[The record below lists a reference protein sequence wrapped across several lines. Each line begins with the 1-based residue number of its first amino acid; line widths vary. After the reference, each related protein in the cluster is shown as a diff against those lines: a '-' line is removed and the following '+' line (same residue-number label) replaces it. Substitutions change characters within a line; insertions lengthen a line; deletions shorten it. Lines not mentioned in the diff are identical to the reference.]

1 MRQNTKKNNNAQKNT
16 SGIKQR
22 LDPEKPDKHSQTSN
36 LSSHNKHQ
44 IPVPVPVP
52 DPVETMRLAL
62 ELLKRE
68 KVHFKDT
75 QELIREFSDLE
86 ERNLFLVEKNQQNE
100 ESFFDLKKRFEDTR
114 TEKSKKISDL
124 TRRKAEL
131 RERLRKEEMALQAKL
146 RRKSEECVGVE
157 EEQVSKIL
165 QSAGDLMA
173 QTGYRGGYR
182 LEGKGAKESFVEYLT
197 TIERNLFV
205 FERSLGREYSE
216 WVHKLKV
223 ATVLFESSTAQI
235 YVCLIIIFKH

>member
-16 SGIKQR
+16 PGTKQR
-22 LDPEKPDKHSQTSN
+22 LDPDKPDKNSQTSN
-36 LSSHNKHQ
+36 LTSNIKHKT
-44 IPVPVPVP
+44 PAPAP
-52 DPVETMRLAL
+52 DPIETMRLAL
-62 ELLKRE
+62 ELLKKE
-68 KVHFKDT
+68 NVHFKDT

-100 ESFFDLKKRFEDTR
+100 ESFFNLKKRFEDTR

-146 RRKSEECVGVE
+146 RRKSEERVGVE

-223 ATVLFESSTAQI
+223 TISFI
-235 YVCLIIIFKH
+235 YLYIYIFIYNPDIY